1 MLDMQSHIRVLDS
14 MFSFLFRTRYVQH
27 CLYDDILLCVTD
39 EIVRILLTPVITWAL
54 TKTNV
59 EIDVG
64 VYYVKLLC
72 SNNEELK
79 ADSQCLCR

>member
-1 MLDMQSHIRVLDS
+1 
-14 MFSFLFRTRYVQH
+14 
-27 CLYDDILLCVTD
+27 
-39 EIVRILLTPVITWAL
+39 LTPVITWAL